1 MSPTI
6 SIVIPAYNAAATI
19 LQTLDSVF
27 QQTFSDFEVLVIND
41 GSTDQTLDLLQ
52 TIEDKRLQIFT
63 YENRGVS
70 VARNRGISYARGEFI
85 AFLDADDLWS
95 PDKLELQFAALQE
108 HPEAGV
114 AYSWNYYQYET
125 PAKSYAETSN
135 SFQGNVY
142 ADLLIKNFIQ
152 NGSNPLVRKEAVAS
166 VGLFDPTLKSCQDWD
181 YYLRLA
187 QNWPFVLVPKVQVI
201 YRQSA
206 NSATSNI
213 EVMEY
218 YLLLLINR
226 TFESVPQE
234 LKPLKNQ
241 SLSWVYQYIA
251 EHYLKSQKATLKQ
264 LSGVGIK
271 LCKTIYLHPPHLL
284 EEYTQSLIRMFLKQ
298 LFLRLT
304 NPKSRPQLQKT

>member
-6 SIVIPAYNAAATI
+6 SIIIPAYNAAATI
-19 LQTLDSVF
+19 LETLDSVF

-52 TIEDKRLQIFT
+52 TIEDKRLQIFD

-114 AYSWNYYQYET
+114 AYSWNYFQYET
-125 PAKSYAETSN
+125 PEKSYAETSN

-152 NGSNPLVRKEAVAS
+152 NGSNPLIRKEAIAS

-201 YRQSA
+201 YRQSP
-206 NSATSNI
+206 NSSSSNI
-213 EVMEY
+213 EVMKY
-218 YLLLLINR
+218 YLFLLINR

-241 SLSWVYQYIA
+241 SLSWAYQYIA
-251 EHYLKSQKATLKQ
+251 EHYLKSQSATLQ
-264 LSGVGIK
+264 QVFLAGIN
-271 LCKTIYLHPPHLL
+271 LFKTIYLHPSHLL

-304 NPKSRPQLQKT
+304 NQKNYPQLQKT